1 MPRRKELLRSR
12 KRNDR
17 TIERILETVAAGV
30 PWLKNQVGF
39 GRFDLIGLV
48 DGYFFGL
55 PLDVLDGDDE
65 QGQREL
71 WGVLKDEI
79 LAQHYQR
86 RPGTRPAAWWK
97 FDALE
102 LRRLVGRDVDE
113 DEKGNG
119 HDDGRLPA
127 AQDPNL
133 PDWAR
138 GKTYFGKPIVY
149 DGFLYETEHE
159 YLKRMD
165 LLSTGE
171 KEIFAKYGDIKF
183 VRISS
188 GIYAKCETCWQE
200 AREIAKDIRFDL
212 GAVAL
217 PYEIFWLPEALVFDC
232 DHSDLY
238 TGTSYDGIFNEE
250 SRP

>member
-1 MPRRKELLRSR
+1 MPRRKELLRAR

-17 TIERILETVAAGV
+17 TIERLRESVAIGC
-30 PWLKNQVGF
+30 PWLKNQDVF

-48 DGYFFGL
+48 HGHFIGFAMDTL
-55 PLDVLDGDDE
+55 SQNDTE
-65 QGQREL
+65 GQCEL
-71 WGVLKDEI
+71 WRVLKNEI

-97 FDALE
+97 FDASE
-102 LRRLVGRDVDE
+102 LRRVLGRDVDE
-113 DEKGNG
+113 DEEGNG

-188 GIYAKCETCWQE
+188 GIYGKCETCWQE
-200 AREIAKDIRFDL
+200 AREIAKDIRL
-212 GAVAL
+212 
-217 PYEIFWLPEALVFDC
+217 
-232 DHSDLY
+232 
-238 TGTSYDGIFNEE
+238 
-250 SRP
+250 